1 MTKPIT
7 KYRMSKIKKIKRS
20 QTKDVKKR
28 ILEQIKYS
36 PKYNKDI
43 DLLVADISLVITKRS
58 EFNSLLKKNDYD
70 LKIFNEILNNQN
82 ELSYNKLIK

>member
-1 MTKPIT
+1 MSLRLEMTKPIT
-7 KYRMSKIKKIKRS
+7 KYRMSKIKKIKRN

-43 DLLVADISLVITKRS
+43 DLLRLDVINRVDRYLKYILS
-58 EFNSLLKKNDYD
+58 EFDDYEKELKRNSNYKG
-70 LKIFNEILNNQN
+70 
-82 ELSYNKLIK
+82 

>member
-36 PKYNKDI
+36 PKYTKDI
-43 DLLVADISLVITKRS
+43 DLLRLDVINRVDRYIKYILS
-58 EFNSLLKKNDYD
+58 EFEDYEKELKRNSNYKG
-70 LKIFNEILNNQN
+70 
-82 ELSYNKLIK
+82 

>member
-7 KYRMSKIKKIKRS
+7 KYRMNKVKKIKRS

-43 DLLVADISLVITKRS
+43 DLLRLDVINRVDRYIKYILS
-58 EFNSLLKKNDYD
+58 EFEDYEKELKRNSNYRG
-70 LKIFNEILNNQN
+70 
-82 ELSYNKLIK
+82 